1 MTLKNDAKFE
11 EKLTLGCKND
21 LGNLSILMWAVTSLE
36 ICILMCYFYQKYTMF
51 EPLKY
56 RGVMCHNTEEWY
68 KIWGV
73 TDLRFEKWHEEFDEF
88 QDSKV
93 SIFAF

>member
-36 ICILMCYFYQKYTMF
+36 IFILMCYFYQMYTMF

-88 QDSKV
+88 QYSKV